1 MRSGAVVAGRRP
13 VAELLRARRRPAR
26 RLWVGAGATLP
37 DEIVALAR
45 SAGVPVEFVDAEAL
59 TELCG
64 IDSHQGVVAE
74 TVPLEST
81 HPDDVM
87 HDASLVVALDGVVD
101 PRNLGAVIRVVEAAG
116 GDGVLVQDRN
126 RAPLSAA
133 AQKAA
138 AGAAEWLPVSS
149 VVNLSVA
156 LERAKD
162 SGLWVVGLESGAP
175 TLKESAL
182 FEENI
187 VVVAGSEGRGLRR
200 RVRDTCDAL
209 VGIPTSG
216 NVASLNV
223 STAVAVAVFEA
234 STRHRRH
241 SGRTP

>member
-1 MRSGAVVAGRRP
+1 MLRAGRRP
-13 VAELLRARRRPAR
+13 VSRIWVAETAA
-26 RLWVGAGATLP
+26 LP
-37 DEIVALAR
+37 DEIAAAAR
-45 SAGVPVEFVDAEAL
+45 SAGIAVEPADADVL
-59 TELCG
+59 SELCG

-81 HPDDVM
+81 HPDDLF

-116 GDGVLVQDRN
+116 GDGVVVQDRN
-126 RAPLSAA
+126 RAPLSPV

-156 LERAKD
+156 LARAKD
-162 SGLWVVGLESGAP
+162 SGMWVVGLEASSP
-175 TLKESAL
+175 SLKDSAL

-187 VVVAGSEGRGLRR
+187 VIVAGSEGRGLRR
-200 RVRDTCDAL
+200 RVRESCDAL
-209 VGIPTSG
+209 VGIPMG
-216 NVASLNV
+216 GHVASLNV

-234 STRHRRH
+234 SARRIP
-241 SGRTP
+241 R